1 MLITT
6 KQRKK
11 CLEASEQT
19 LQSSTCEGNVTV
31 VCDTKLSGVQVDE
44 NLTLKV
50 KIESV
55 TGSFSCNCFSEVCQ
69 TFSC

>member
-6 KQRKK
+6 KQRNK

-19 LQSSTCEGNVTV
+19 LQSSTCEGNVKV

-55 TGSFSCNCFSEVCQ
+55 TGSFSCTCFSEVCQ